1 MRRDII
7 LPFYM
12 AYPYPYGFEEQ
23 TRRMQDLEYM
33 QQLYP
38 QEAKNILRK
47 VIYHVDPIDYKGSF
61 IYDEY
66 PDRFSLERMARNI
79 IAILQREEKEAAVEN
94 PTPPEKWIW
103 LQDLILVL
111 LYNEVYKRR
120 HGGRRGIIQF

>member
-1 MRRDII
+1 
-7 LPFYM
+7 M

-38 QEAKNILRK
+38 QEAKNTLRK

-66 PDRFSLERMARNI
+66 PDQ
-79 IAILQREEKEAAVEN
+79 LQLYRVVASIFAEMKKEAA
-94 PTPPEKWIW
+94 EKA
-103 LQDLILVL
+103 VL
-111 LYNEVYKRR
+111 LGQSRAVFPLAFPL
-120 HGGRRGIIQF
+120 GLQQP

>member
-12 AYPYPYGFEEQ
+12 AYPYPYGYEEQ
-23 TRRMQDLEYM
+23 TKRMQDLEYM

-38 QEAKNILRK
+38 QQAKNILRK

-66 PDRFSLERMARNI
+66 PDQ
-79 IAILQREEKEAAVEN
+79 LQFYRVVASIFAEMKKEATDKEELWS
-94 PTPPEKWIW
+94 PEREMW
-103 LQDLILVL
+103 LQDMIKLVL
-111 LYNEVYKRR
+111 YQEVFKRR
-120 HGGRRGIIQF
+120 SKNAI

>member
-38 QEAKNILRK
+38 QQAKNILRK

-66 PDRFSLERMARNI
+66 PDQLQLYRVVV
-79 IAILQREEKEAAVEN
+79 AIFAEMKKEAMDMDE
-94 PTPPEKWIW
+94 TWSPEREMW
-103 LQDLILVL
+103 LQDMIKLVL
-111 LYNEVYKRR
+111 YQEVFKRR
-120 HGGRRGIIQF
+120 SKNSY

>member
-1 MRRDII
+1 MRRDLI

-38 QEAKNILRK
+38 QQAKNILRK

-66 PDRFSLERMARNI
+66 PDQ
-79 IAILQREEKEAAVEN
+79 LQLYRVVASIFAEMKKEATDKEEIWS
-94 PTPPEKWIW
+94 PEHEMW
-103 LQDLILVL
+103 LQDMIKLVL
-111 LYNEVYKRR
+111 YQEVFKRR
-120 HGGRRGIIQF
+120 SQKYGL

>member
-1 MRRDII
+1 MRRDLI

-38 QEAKNILRK
+38 QQAKNILRK

-66 PDRFSLERMARNI
+66 PDQ
-79 IAILQREEKEAAVEN
+79 LQLYRVVASIFAEMKKEATEIEE
-94 PTPPEKWIW
+94 TWSPEREMW
-103 LQDLILVL
+103 LQDMIKLVL
-111 LYNEVYKRR
+111 YQEVFKRR
-120 HGGRRGIIQF
+120 SQKYGL

>member
-1 MRRDII
+1 LRRDLI

-66 PDRFSLERMARNI
+66 PDQLQLYRVVA
-79 IAILQREEKEAAVEN
+79 AIFAEMKKEATEMEE
-94 PTPPEKWIW
+94 TWSPEREMW
-103 LQDLILVL
+103 LQDMIKLVL
-111 LYNEVYKRR
+111 YQEVFKRR
-120 HGGRRGIIQF
+120 SQKYGL

>member
-12 AYPYPYGFEEQ
+12 AYPYPYGYEEQ
-23 TRRMQDLEYM
+23 TKRMQDLEYM

-47 VIYHVDPIDYKGSF
+47 VIYHIDPIDYKGSF

-66 PDRFSLERMARNI
+66 PDQ
-79 IAILQREEKEAAVEN
+79 LQLYRVVASVFAEMKKEAADKGEN
-94 PTPPEKWIW
+94 WIPERELW
-103 LQDLILVL
+103 LQDMIKLVL
-111 LYNEVYKRR
+111 YQEVFKRR
-120 HGGRRGIIQF
+120 SKNSY

>member
-12 AYPYPYGFEEQ
+12 AYPYPYGYEEQ
-23 TRRMQDLEYM
+23 TKRMQDLEYM

-47 VIYHVDPIDYKGSF
+47 VIYHIDPIDYKGSF

-66 PDRFSLERMARNI
+66 PDQ
-79 IAILQREEKEAAVEN
+79 LQLYRVVASVFAEMKKEATDKEEAWS
-94 PTPPEKWIW
+94 PEREMW
-103 LQDLILVL
+103 LQDMIKLVL
-111 LYNEVYKRR
+111 YQEVFKRR
-120 HGGRRGIIQF
+120 SKNSY

>member
-1 MRRDII
+1 MRHDII

-12 AYPYPYGFEEQ
+12 AYPYSYCFDEQ

-66 PDRFSLERMARNI
+66 PDQLQLYRVVASIFAEMKKESVDKEESWSPER
-79 IAILQREEKEAAVEN
+79 E
-94 PTPPEKWIW
+94 IW
-103 LQDLILVL
+103 LQDMIKLVL
-111 LYNEVYKRR
+111 YQEVFKRR
-120 HGGRRGIIQF
+120 SKNAY

>member
-1 MRRDII
+1 MRRDLI

-38 QEAKNILRK
+38 QQAKNILRK

-66 PDRFSLERMARNI
+66 PYQ
-79 IAILQREEKEAAVEN
+79 LQLYRVVASIFAEMKKEATEIEE
-94 PTPPEKWIW
+94 TWSPEREMW
-103 LQDLILVL
+103 LQDMIKLVL
-111 LYNEVYKRR
+111 YQEVFKRR
-120 HGGRRGIIQF
+120 SQKYGL

>member
-38 QEAKNILRK
+38 QQAKNILRK

-66 PDRFSLERMARNI
+66 PDQ
-79 IAILQREEKEAAVEN
+79 LQLYRVVASIFAEMKKEATEMEE
-94 PTPPEKWIW
+94 TWSPEREMW
-103 LQDLILVL
+103 LQDMIKLVL
-111 LYNEVYKRR
+111 YQEVFKRR
-120 HGGRRGIIQF
+120 SQKYGL

>member
-38 QEAKNILRK
+38 QQAKNILRK

-66 PDRFSLERMARNI
+66 PDQ
-79 IAILQREEKEAAVEN
+79 LQLYRVVASIFAEMKKEAMDMDE
-94 PTPPEKWIW
+94 TWSPEREMW
-103 LQDLILVL
+103 LQDMIKLVL
-111 LYNEVYKRR
+111 YQEVFKRR
-120 HGGRRGIIQF
+120 SKNGI

>member
-1 MRRDII
+1 MRRDLI

-38 QEAKNILRK
+38 QQAKNILKK

-66 PDRFSLERMARNI
+66 PDQ
-79 IAILQREEKEAAVEN
+79 LQLYRVVASIFAEMKKEATEMEE
-94 PTPPEKWIW
+94 TWSPEREMW
-103 LQDLILVL
+103 LQDMIKLVL
-111 LYNEVYKRR
+111 YQEVFKRR
-120 HGGRRGIIQF
+120 SKNSY

>member
-12 AYPYPYGFEEQ
+12 AYPYPYGFEDQ

-47 VIYHVDPIDYKGSF
+47 VIYHLDPIDYKGSF
-61 IYDEY
+61 MYDEY
-66 PDRFSLERMARNI
+66 PDQLGLYRIVASIFAEMK
-79 IAILQREEKEAAVEN
+79 KEAAEKE
-94 PTPPEKWIW
+94 TGWSPERELW
-103 LQDLILVL
+103 LQDMIKLVL
-111 LYNEVYKRR
+111 YQEVFKRR
-120 HGGRRGIIQF
+120 YKNQNFGL